1 MKISELRELNSEDL
15 TQKLLGLK
23 REWLD
28 LRMAAAAGKLDKPHR
43 IGEIRLNLARLHT
56 LLKERKGRSA
66 SKC

>member
-1 MKISELRELNSEDL
+1 MKISELRELSSDEL

-43 IGEIRLNLARLHT
+43 IGKIRQDLARLHT
-56 LLKERKGRSA
+56 LLKERERLSA
-66 SKC
+66 SK

>member
-1 MKISELRELNSEDL
+1 MKISELRELSSDEL

-43 IGEIRLNLARLHT
+43 IGQIRKDLARLHT
-56 LLKERKGRSA
+56 LLKERERPLA
-66 SKC
+66 SK